1 MVFAGNLEKSH
12 FLRQLDR
19 VDWDKNVYLFLYGS
33 WSDNVVIMI
42 EFSIKENF
50 LQIILKKLKEI
61 GDLYGMGNQ

>member
-1 MVFAGNLEKSH
+1 
-12 FLRQLDR
+12 
-19 VDWDKNVYLFLYGS
+19 
-33 WSDNVVIMI
+33 MI